1 MQPSVAICETTG
13 TAVDGLV
20 VWFFSASA
28 QTPDTDQQTEFEMS
42 ASHSTDAP
50 AATSSTSPSS
60 SAVMQT
66 YGRADLAFVSG
77 EGCWLITEDGTRYL
91 DCASG
96 IAVNTLGHSHPGLVA
111 ALRDQA
117 GKLWHTSNLY
127 RIPGQERVATRLA
140 ELTGLDQVYFC
151 NSGAEANESAVKIAR
166 RTMHERGEPERMT
179 ILCATGSFHGRTLGM
194 LAATDKPANRT
205 GFGPMP
211 DGFEHVAFGNLNA
224 LRDRM
229 GPHVAAVMIE
239 PVQGEGGARDA
250 QDDYLRGVRE
260 AADEFGALVI
270 ADEVQ
275 CGIGRTG
282 TLFAYETSGIRP
294 DIIAVAKGLGGG
306 FPVGAVIATEAVGSA
321 MTPGTHGSTFAG
333 NPLAMAV
340 AEVVLD
346 ELGKPGFLE
355 DVRRRAGIMRDA
367 LCGVAD
373 RHKGAV
379 VELRGRGFLCGVRL
393 ADHLAAG
400 DVVAAMRNEHLLT
413 VPAGENTVRF
423 LPPLVISEQEI
434 ARAVEGFELV
444 LGRMVAA
451 QNG

>member
-1 MQPSVAICETTG
+1 MN
-13 TAVDGLV
+13 
-20 VWFFSASA
+20 
-28 QTPDTDQQTEFEMS
+28 DQQTKD
-42 ASHSTDAP
+42 ASM
-50 AATSSTSPSS
+50 AASQ
-60 SAVMQT
+60 SAVMKT
-66 YGRADLAFVSG
+66 YGRAELAFASG
-77 EGCWLITEDGTRYL
+77 EGCWLVTDDGSRHL

-111 ALRDQA
+111 ALREQA

-127 RIPGQERVATRLA
+127 RIPGQERVAAKLA
-140 ELTGLDQVYFC
+140 ALTGLDQVYFC

-166 RTMHERGEPERMT
+166 RAMHERGEPDRMT

-229 GPHVAAVMIE
+229 GPHVAAVMME

-250 QDDYLRGVRE
+250 QDEYLAGVRA

-306 FPVGAVIATEAVGSA
+306 FPVGAVIASEAVGNA

-346 ELGKPGFLE
+346 ELGAPGFLE
-355 DVRRRAGIMRDA
+355 DVRRRAGIMRDSLQA
-367 LCGVAD
+367 VAD
-373 RHKGAV
+373 RYEGAV

-393 ADHLAAG
+393 ADALPAG
-400 DVVAAMRNEHLLT
+400 DAVAAMREENLLT

-423 LPPLVISEQEI
+423 LPPLVISEEEI
-434 ARAVEGFELV
+434 ALAAETFERV

-451 QNG
+451 GDG

>member
-1 MQPSVAICETTG
+1 MN
-13 TAVDGLV
+13 
-20 VWFFSASA
+20 
-28 QTPDTDQQTEFEMS
+28 DQQTKD
-42 ASHSTDAP
+42 ASMAGSQ
-50 AATSSTSPSS
+50 
-60 SAVMQT
+60 SAVMKT
-66 YGRADLAFVSG
+66 YGRAELAFVSG
-77 EGCWLITEDGTRYL
+77 EGCWLVTDDGSRYL

-111 ALRDQA
+111 ALREQA

-127 RIPGQERVATRLA
+127 RIPGQERVAAKLA
-140 ELTGLDQVYFC
+140 ALTGLDQVYFC

-166 RTMHERGEPERMT
+166 RAMHERGEPDRMT

-224 LRDRM
+224 LGDRM

-250 QDDYLRGVRE
+250 KDEYLAGVRA

-306 FPVGAVIATEAVGSA
+306 FPVGAVITSEAVGNA

-346 ELGKPGFLE
+346 ELGAPGFLE
-355 DVRRRAGIMRDA
+355 DVRRRAGIMRDSLQA
-367 LCGVAD
+367 VAD
-373 RHKGAV
+373 RYEGAV

-393 ADHLAAG
+393 ADALPAG
-400 DVVAAMRNEHLLT
+400 DVVAAMREEHLLT

-423 LPPLVISEQEI
+423 LPPLVISEEEI
-434 ARAVEGFELV
+434 ALAAETFERV

-451 QNG
+451 GDG

>member
-1 MQPSVAICETTG
+1 MN
-13 TAVDGLV
+13 
-20 VWFFSASA
+20 
-28 QTPDTDQQTEFEMS
+28 DQQTKD
-42 ASHSTDAP
+42 ASMAGSQ
-50 AATSSTSPSS
+50 
-60 SAVMQT
+60 SAVMKT
-66 YGRADLAFVSG
+66 YGRAELAFVSG
-77 EGCWLITEDGTRYL
+77 DGCWLVTDDGSRYL
-91 DCASG
+91 DFASG

-111 ALRDQA
+111 ALREQA

-127 RIPGQERVATRLA
+127 RIPGQERVAAKLA
-140 ELTGLDQVYFC
+140 ALTGLDQVYFC

-166 RTMHERGEPERMT
+166 RAMHERGEPDRMT

-250 QDDYLRGVRE
+250 QDEYLAGVRA

-306 FPVGAVIATEAVGSA
+306 FPVGAVIASEAVGNA

-346 ELGKPGFLE
+346 ELGAPGFLE
-355 DVRRRAGIMRDA
+355 DVRRRAGIMRDSLQA
-367 LCGVAD
+367 VAD
-373 RHKGAV
+373 RYEGAV

-393 ADHLAAG
+393 ADALPAG
-400 DVVAAMRNEHLLT
+400 DAVAAMREENLLT

-423 LPPLVISEQEI
+423 LPPLVISEEEI
-434 ARAVEGFELV
+434 ALAAETFERV

-451 QNG
+451 GDG

>member
-1 MQPSVAICETTG
+1 MA
-13 TAVDGLV
+13 
-20 VWFFSASA
+20 AS
-28 QTPDTDQQTEFEMS
+28 Q
-42 ASHSTDAP
+42 
-50 AATSSTSPSS
+50 
-60 SAVMQT
+60 SAVMKT
-66 YGRADLAFVSG
+66 YGRAELAFASG
-77 EGCWLITEDGTRYL
+77 EGCWLVTDDGSRYL

-111 ALRDQA
+111 ALREQA

-127 RIPGQERVATRLA
+127 RIPGQERVAAKLA
-140 ELTGLDQVYFC
+140 ALTGLDQVYFC

-166 RTMHERGEPERMT
+166 RAMHERGEPDRMT

-229 GPHVAAVMIE
+229 GPHVAAVMME

-250 QDDYLRGVRE
+250 QDEYLAGVRA

-306 FPVGAVIATEAVGSA
+306 FPVGAVIASEAVGNA

-346 ELGKPGFLE
+346 ELGAPGFLE
-355 DVRRRAGIMRDA
+355 DVRRRAGIMRDSLQA
-367 LCGVAD
+367 VAD
-373 RHKGAV
+373 RYEGAV

-393 ADHLAAG
+393 ADALPAG
-400 DVVAAMRNEHLLT
+400 DAVAAMREENLLT

-423 LPPLVISEQEI
+423 LPPLVISEEEI
-434 ARAVEGFELV
+434 ALAAETFERV

-451 QNG
+451 GDG

>member
-1 MQPSVAICETTG
+1 MN
-13 TAVDGLV
+13 
-20 VWFFSASA
+20 
-28 QTPDTDQQTEFEMS
+28 DQQTKD
-42 ASHSTDAP
+42 ASMAGSQ
-50 AATSSTSPSS
+50 
-60 SAVMQT
+60 SAVMKT
-66 YGRADLAFVSG
+66 YGRAELAFVSG
-77 EGCWLITEDGTRYL
+77 EGCWLVTDDGSRHL

-111 ALRDQA
+111 ALREQA

-127 RIPGQERVATRLA
+127 RIPGQERVAAKLA
-140 ELTGLDQVYFC
+140 ALTGLDQVYFC

-166 RTMHERGEPERMT
+166 RAMHERGEPDRMT

-250 QDDYLRGVRE
+250 QDEYLAGVRA

-306 FPVGAVIATEAVGSA
+306 FPVGAVIASEAVGNA

-346 ELGKPGFLE
+346 ELGAPGFLE
-355 DVRRRAGIMRDA
+355 DVRRRAGIMRDSLQA
-367 LCGVAD
+367 VAD
-373 RHKGAV
+373 RYEGAV

-393 ADHLAAG
+393 ADALPAG
-400 DVVAAMRNEHLLT
+400 DAVAAMREENLLT

-423 LPPLVISEQEI
+423 LPPLVISEEEI
-434 ARAVEGFELV
+434 ALAAETFERV

-451 QNG
+451 GDG

>member
-1 MQPSVAICETTG
+1 MN
-13 TAVDGLV
+13 
-20 VWFFSASA
+20 
-28 QTPDTDQQTEFEMS
+28 DQQTKD
-42 ASHSTDAP
+42 ASMAGSQ
-50 AATSSTSPSS
+50 
-60 SAVMQT
+60 SAVMKT
-66 YGRADLAFVSG
+66 YGRAELAFASG
-77 EGCWLITEDGTRYL
+77 EGCWLVTDDGSRYL

-111 ALRDQA
+111 ALREQA

-127 RIPGQERVATRLA
+127 RIPGQERVAAKLA
-140 ELTGLDQVYFC
+140 ALTGLDQVYFC

-166 RTMHERGEPERMT
+166 RAMHERGEPDRMT

-250 QDDYLRGVRE
+250 QDEYLAGVRA

-306 FPVGAVIATEAVGSA
+306 FPVGAVIASEAVGNA

-346 ELGKPGFLE
+346 ELGAPGFLE
-355 DVRRRAGIMRDA
+355 DVRRRAGIMRDSLQA
-367 LCGVAD
+367 VAD
-373 RHKGAV
+373 RYEGAV
-379 VELRGRGFLCGVRL
+379 VELRGRGFLCGMRL
-393 ADHLAAG
+393 ADALPAG
-400 DVVAAMRNEHLLT
+400 DAVAAMREENLLT

-423 LPPLVISEQEI
+423 LPPLVISEEEI
-434 ARAVEGFELV
+434 ALAAETFERV

-451 QNG
+451 GDG

>member
-1 MQPSVAICETTG
+1 MN
-13 TAVDGLV
+13 
-20 VWFFSASA
+20 
-28 QTPDTDQQTEFEMS
+28 DQQTKD
-42 ASHSTDAP
+42 ASM
-50 AATSSTSPSS
+50 AASQ
-60 SAVMQT
+60 SAVMKT
-66 YGRADLAFVSG
+66 YGRAELAFVSG
-77 EGCWLITEDGTRYL
+77 EGCWLVTDDGSRHL

-111 ALRDQA
+111 ALREQA

-127 RIPGQERVATRLA
+127 RIPGQERVAAKLA
-140 ELTGLDQVYFC
+140 ALTGLDQVYFC

-166 RTMHERGEPERMT
+166 RAMHERGEPDRMT
-179 ILCATGSFHGRTLGM
+179 ILCATDSFHGRTLGM

-250 QDDYLRGVRE
+250 QDEYLAGVRA

-306 FPVGAVIATEAVGSA
+306 FPVGAVIASEAVGNA

-346 ELGKPGFLE
+346 ELGAPGFLE
-355 DVRRRAGIMRDA
+355 DVRRRAGIMRDSLQA
-367 LCGVAD
+367 VAD
-373 RHKGAV
+373 RYEGAV

-393 ADHLAAG
+393 ADALPAG
-400 DVVAAMRNEHLLT
+400 DAVAAMREENLLT

-423 LPPLVISEQEI
+423 LPPLVISEEEI
-434 ARAVEGFELV
+434 ALAAETFERV

-451 QNG
+451 GDE

>member
-1 MQPSVAICETTG
+1 MN
-13 TAVDGLV
+13 
-20 VWFFSASA
+20 
-28 QTPDTDQQTEFEMS
+28 DQQTKD
-42 ASHSTDAP
+42 ASMAGSQ
-50 AATSSTSPSS
+50 
-60 SAVMQT
+60 SAVMKT
-66 YGRADLAFVSG
+66 YGRAELAFVSG
-77 EGCWLITEDGTRYL
+77 EGCWLVTDDGSRYL

-111 ALRDQA
+111 ALREQA

-127 RIPGQERVATRLA
+127 RIPGQERVAAKLA
-140 ELTGLDQVYFC
+140 ALTGLDQVYFC

-166 RTMHERGEPERMT
+166 RAMHERGEPDRMT

-224 LRDRM
+224 LHDRM

-250 QDDYLRGVRE
+250 QDEYLAGVRA

-306 FPVGAVIATEAVGSA
+306 FPVGAVIASEAVGNA

-346 ELGKPGFLE
+346 ELGAPGFLE
-355 DVRRRAGIMRDA
+355 DVRRRAGIMRDSLQA
-367 LCGVAD
+367 VAD
-373 RHKGAV
+373 RYEGAV
-379 VELRGRGFLCGVRL
+379 VELRGRGFLCGMRL
-393 ADHLAAG
+393 ADALPAG
-400 DVVAAMRNEHLLT
+400 DAVAAMREENLLT

-423 LPPLVISEQEI
+423 LPPLVISEEEI
-434 ARAVEGFELV
+434 ALAAETFERV

-451 QNG
+451 GDG

>member
-1 MQPSVAICETTG
+1 MNDQLTKNSSMA
-13 TAVDGLV
+13 
-20 VWFFSASA
+20 AS
-28 QTPDTDQQTEFEMS
+28 Q
-42 ASHSTDAP
+42 
-50 AATSSTSPSS
+50 
-60 SAVMQT
+60 SAVMKT
-66 YGRADLAFVSG
+66 YGRAEIAFVSG
-77 EGCWLITEDGTRYL
+77 EGCWLVTDDGSRYL

-111 ALRDQA
+111 ALREQA

-127 RIPGQERVATRLA
+127 RIPGQERVAAKLA
-140 ELTGLDQVYFC
+140 ALTGLDQVYFC

-166 RTMHERGEPERMT
+166 RAMHERGEPDRMT

-224 LRDRM
+224 LRDRV

-250 QDDYLRGVRE
+250 QDEYLAGVRA
-260 AADEFGALVI
+260 AADDFDALVI

-306 FPVGAVIATEAVGSA
+306 FPVGAVIASEAVGNA

-346 ELGKPGFLE
+346 ELGAPGFLE
-355 DVRRRAGIMRDA
+355 DVRRRAGIMHDSLQA
-367 LCGVAD
+367 VAD
-373 RHKGAV
+373 RYEGAV

-393 ADHLAAG
+393 ADALPAG
-400 DVVAAMRNEHLLT
+400 DAVAAMREENLLT

-423 LPPLVISEQEI
+423 LPPLVISEEEI
-434 ARAVEGFELV
+434 TLAAETFERV

-451 QNG
+451 GDG

>member
-1 MQPSVAICETTG
+1 MN
-13 TAVDGLV
+13 
-20 VWFFSASA
+20 
-28 QTPDTDQQTEFEMS
+28 DQQTKD
-42 ASHSTDAP
+42 ASMAGLQ
-50 AATSSTSPSS
+50 
-60 SAVMQT
+60 SAVMNT
-66 YGRADLAFVSG
+66 YGRAELAFVSG
-77 EGCWLITEDGTRYL
+77 EGCWLVTDDGSRYL

-111 ALRDQA
+111 ALREQA

-127 RIPGQERVATRLA
+127 RIPGQERVAAKLA
-140 ELTGLDQVYFC
+140 ALTGLDQVYFC

-166 RTMHERGEPERMT
+166 RAMHERGEPDRMT

-250 QDDYLRGVRE
+250 QDEYLAGVRA

-306 FPVGAVIATEAVGSA
+306 FPVGAVIASEAVGNA

-346 ELGKPGFLE
+346 ELGAPGFLE
-355 DVRRRAGIMRDA
+355 DVRRRAGIMRDSLQA
-367 LCGVAD
+367 VAD
-373 RHKGAV
+373 RYEGAV

-393 ADHLAAG
+393 ADALPAG
-400 DVVAAMRNEHLLT
+400 DAVAAMREENLLT

-423 LPPLVISEQEI
+423 LPPLVISEEEI
-434 ARAVEGFELV
+434 ALAAETFERV

-451 QNG
+451 GDG

>member
-1 MQPSVAICETTG
+1 MN
-13 TAVDGLV
+13 
-20 VWFFSASA
+20 
-28 QTPDTDQQTEFEMS
+28 DQQTKD
-42 ASHSTDAP
+42 ASMAGSQ
-50 AATSSTSPSS
+50 
-60 SAVMQT
+60 SAVMKT
-66 YGRADLAFVSG
+66 YGRAELAFVSG
-77 EGCWLITEDGTRYL
+77 EGCWLVTDDGSRHL

-111 ALRDQA
+111 ALREQA

-127 RIPGQERVATRLA
+127 RIPGQERVAAKLA
-140 ELTGLDQVYFC
+140 ALTGLDQVYFC

-166 RTMHERGEPERMT
+166 RAMHERGEPDRMT

-250 QDDYLRGVRE
+250 QDEYLAGVRA

-306 FPVGAVIATEAVGSA
+306 FPVGAVIASEAVGNA

-346 ELGKPGFLE
+346 ELGAPGFLE
-355 DVRRRAGIMRDA
+355 DVRRRAGIMRDSLQA
-367 LCGVAD
+367 VAD
-373 RHKGAV
+373 RYEGAV

-393 ADHLAAG
+393 ADALPAG
-400 DVVAAMRNEHLLT
+400 DAVVAMREENLLT

-423 LPPLVISEQEI
+423 LPPLVISEEEI
-434 ARAVEGFELV
+434 ALAAETFERV

-451 QNG
+451 GDG

>member
-1 MQPSVAICETTG
+1 MN
-13 TAVDGLV
+13 
-20 VWFFSASA
+20 
-28 QTPDTDQQTEFEMS
+28 DQQTKD
-42 ASHSTDAP
+42 ASMAGSQ
-50 AATSSTSPSS
+50 
-60 SAVMQT
+60 SAVMKT
-66 YGRADLAFVSG
+66 YGRAELAFASG
-77 EGCWLITEDGTRYL
+77 EGCWLVTDDGSRYL

-111 ALRDQA
+111 ALREQA

-127 RIPGQERVATRLA
+127 RIPGQERVAAKLA
-140 ELTGLDQVYFC
+140 ALTGLDQVYFC

-166 RTMHERGEPERMT
+166 RAMHERGEPDRMT

-250 QDDYLRGVRE
+250 QDEYLAGVRA

-306 FPVGAVIATEAVGSA
+306 FPVGAVIASEAVGNA

-346 ELGKPGFLE
+346 ELGAPGFLE
-355 DVRRRAGIMRDA
+355 DVRRRAGIMRDSLQA
-367 LCGVAD
+367 VAD
-373 RHKGAV
+373 RYEGAV

-393 ADHLAAG
+393 ADALPAG
-400 DVVAAMRNEHLLT
+400 DAVAAMREENLLT

-423 LPPLVISEQEI
+423 LPPLVISEEEI
-434 ARAVEGFELV
+434 ALAAETFERA

-451 QNG
+451 GDG

>member
-1 MQPSVAICETTG
+1 M
-13 TAVDGLV
+13 
-20 VWFFSASA
+20 
-28 QTPDTDQQTEFEMS
+28 TDQQTKD
-42 ASHSTDAP
+42 ASM
-50 AATSSTSPSS
+50 AASQ
-60 SAVMQT
+60 SAVMKT
-66 YGRADLAFVSG
+66 YGRAELAFVSG
-77 EGCWLITEDGTRYL
+77 EGCWLVTDDGSRYL

-111 ALRDQA
+111 ALREQA

-127 RIPGQERVATRLA
+127 RIPGQERVAAKLA
-140 ELTGLDQVYFC
+140 ALTGLDQVYFC

-166 RTMHERGEPERMT
+166 RAMHERGEPDRMT

-250 QDDYLRGVRE
+250 QDEYLAGVRA

-306 FPVGAVIATEAVGSA
+306 FPVGAVIASEAVGNA

-340 AEVVLD
+340 AEVGLD
-346 ELGKPGFLE
+346 ELGAPGFLE
-355 DVRRRAGIMRDA
+355 DVRRRAGIMRDSLQA
-367 LCGVAD
+367 VAD
-373 RHKGAV
+373 RNEGAV

-393 ADHLAAG
+393 ADALPAG
-400 DVVAAMRNEHLLT
+400 DAVAAMREENLLT

-423 LPPLVISEQEI
+423 LPPLVISEEEI
-434 ARAVEGFELV
+434 ALAAETFERV

-451 QNG
+451 GDG

>member
-1 MQPSVAICETTG
+1 
-13 TAVDGLV
+13 
-20 VWFFSASA
+20 
-28 QTPDTDQQTEFEMS
+28 MS
-42 ASHSTDAP
+42 ASHSKDAP
-50 AATSSTSPSS
+50 TAPSSSSPSG

-66 YGRADLAFVSG
+66 YGRADLAFVRG
-77 EGCWLITEDGTRYL
+77 EGCWLITEDDERYL

-127 RIPGQERVATRLA
+127 RIPGQERVASRLA

-166 RTMHERGEPERMT
+166 RAMHERGEPDRMT

-229 GPHVAAVMIE
+229 GSHVAAVMIE

-250 QDDYLRGVRE
+250 QDEYLRGVRA
-260 AADEFGALVI
+260 AADEFGVLVI

-275 CGIGRTG
+275 SGIGRTG

-306 FPVGAVIATEAVGSA
+306 FPVGAVITTAEVGSA

-346 ELGKPGFLE
+346 ELGSPGFLE
-355 DVRRRAGIMRDA
+355 DVRRRAGVMRGA
-367 LCGVAD
+367 LQGVAD
-373 RHKGAV
+373 RHATAV
-379 VELRGRGFLCGVRL
+379 IEIRGRGFLCGVRL
-393 ADHLAAG
+393 AESLPAG
-400 DVVAAMRNEHLLT
+400 DVVASLRHEHLLT
-413 VPAGENTVRF
+413 APAGENTVRF
-423 LPPLVISEQEI
+423 LPPLVISEEEI
-434 ARAVEGFELV
+434 ALAVETFERV
-444 LGRMVAA
+444 LGRMAA
-451 QNG
+451 TQDG

>member
-1 MQPSVAICETTG
+1 MN
-13 TAVDGLV
+13 
-20 VWFFSASA
+20 
-28 QTPDTDQQTEFEMS
+28 DQQTKD
-42 ASHSTDAP
+42 ASM
-50 AATSSTSPSS
+50 AASQ
-60 SAVMQT
+60 SAVMKT
-66 YGRADLAFVSG
+66 YGRAELAFASG
-77 EGCWLITEDGTRYL
+77 EGCWLVTDDGSRYL

-111 ALRDQA
+111 ALREQA

-127 RIPGQERVATRLA
+127 RIPGQERVAAKLA
-140 ELTGLDQVYFC
+140 ALTGLDQVYFC

-166 RTMHERGEPERMT
+166 RAMHERGEPDRMT

-250 QDDYLRGVRE
+250 QDEYLAGVRA

-306 FPVGAVIATEAVGSA
+306 FPVGAVIASEAVGNA

-346 ELGKPGFLE
+346 ELGAPGFLE
-355 DVRRRAGIMRDA
+355 DVRRRAGIMRDSLQA
-367 LCGVAD
+367 VAD
-373 RHKGAV
+373 RYEGAV

-393 ADHLAAG
+393 ADALPAG
-400 DVVAAMRNEHLLT
+400 DAVAAMREENLLT

-423 LPPLVISEQEI
+423 LPPLVISEEEI
-434 ARAVEGFELV
+434 ALAAETFERV
-444 LGRMVAA
+444 LGRMAA
-451 QNG
+451 AGDG